1 MADMSIK
8 RLGQSGLKVS
18 RLALG
23 TMTFGA
29 RTDEAEARRIIAAA
43 AEAGINFIDTADVYA
58 EGRSEEIV
66 GRAIAA
72 DRSRWILAT
81 KVYNP
86 NGPGPNDRGLS
97 RRWILSETHASLKRL
112 QTDAIDILYLHKED
126 IGTPLEE
133 TVRAVRD
140 LQRSG
145 AIRYFGVSNF
155 RAWRIARIYEMC
167 LNEGMDPPIVDQP
180 YYHALNRSAEIE
192 VLPACAAM
200 GIGVFAYSPTARGVL
215 SGKYAVDAPPPK
227 DSRAGVADRR
237 ILGTEYRPDVLKAA
251 QSFVAYAR
259 ERGTDPIALAIAW
272 VLANPIMTGAI
283 VGPRTMEQ
291 FQTYLKAIEVNWSDA
306 DEAWVDA
313 LVQPGSMAAHPFTDP
328 NYPIEGRP
336 ARDPAG
342 PARR

>member
-1 MADMSIK
+1 MADMPIK
-8 RLGQSGLKVS
+8 RLGNSGLKVS

-23 TMTFGA
+23 AMTFGA
-29 RTDEAEARRIIAAA
+29 RTEEAEARQIIAAA
-43 AEAGINFIDTADVYA
+43 AEAGINFIDTADTYA
-58 EGRSEEIV
+58 GGRSEEIV

-81 KVYNP
+81 KLYNP

-97 RRWILSETHASLKRL
+97 RRWILSEAHASLKRL
-112 QTDAIDILYLHKED
+112 QIDTIDILYLHKED
-126 IGTPLEE
+126 PGTPLEE

-145 AIRYFGVSNF
+145 AIRYFGLSNF
-155 RAWRIARIYEMC
+155 RSWRIARIYEMC
-167 LNEGMDPPIVDQP
+167 LNEGMDPPIVHQP
-180 YYHALNRSAEIE
+180 VYHVLNRSAEIE

-215 SGKYAVDAPPPK
+215 SGKYAIDAPPPA
-227 DSRAGVADRR
+227 DSRAGQGDKR

-251 QSFVAYAR
+251 QQFASYAR
-259 ERGTDPIALAIAW
+259 ERGADPIALAIAW
-272 VLANPIMTGAI
+272 VLGNPIMTGAI

-291 FQTYLKAIEVNWSDA
+291 FRTYLKAVEVSLSDA
-306 DEAWVDA
+306 DEAWIDE
-313 LVQPGSMAAHPFTDP
+313 LVNPGNMAAHPFIDP

-336 ARDPAG
+336 KQA
-342 PARR
+342 PARPMRR